1 LIRDYSREIEEY
13 WPVIEK
19 AWEEHGKKNAIIEC
33 DLARSH
39 SDNRVLQSYL
49 FPKTR
54 RRRK

>member
-1 LIRDYSREIEEY
+1 MIRDYSREIEEY